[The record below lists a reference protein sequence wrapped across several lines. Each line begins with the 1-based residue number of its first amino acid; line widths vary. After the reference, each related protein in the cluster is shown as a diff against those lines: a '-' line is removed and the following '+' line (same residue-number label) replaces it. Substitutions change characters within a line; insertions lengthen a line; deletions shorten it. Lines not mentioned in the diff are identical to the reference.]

1 MSKKIGRNEPCP
13 CGSGKKYK
21 HCCMQ
26 KEQAIGILPVANH
39 ALWPSSWLDVP
50 KTIAYLSNHAV
61 PPILDYLIAMQLNPQ
76 NRGKDIRIEHLLQIA
91 VANLGKSSQIPDIS
105 EFKSIIDQEFSFDLM
120 EDMPINMFAEPVV
133 FYGGNYTFFPGIS
146 THATEIFRSMTEAIF
161 NKRNIFTEA
170 FRNEIYDGVL
180 FMLELSKLLST
191 QAGISGLVRGNETPR
206 ETLNEPKTSQSF
218 VINLPT
224 MTELIHR
231 NRLNPNV
238 LKSFLLEVNATDILT
253 QDAEKNPLLY
263 RPIVEFDN
271 NFYFAGISSQ
281 GCAINNFILKTALKH
296 RCLEELVKQ
305 THYGVWMRIGR
316 SCIEQLRWVQNSM
329 DEILAPVEG
338 YYEDVFRIDV
348 NWLAYVCYA
357 HDLARNVAIDGNE
370 SFNNRDLSQHLQ
382 KRIDTIRNDKRSKD
396 DHILTLVL
404 YSTMGETYRFAMKK
418 QNGTD
423 YFLQFS
429 AYDFLQLIQTEKW
442 DSLSL
447 VRYARSKE
455 NVSSLETPLN
465 QSLDVYAIYKHYGE
479 SFYMTDNTPSDM
491 LYIEPND
498 GCDLIF
504 KSKDQLYFH
513 GTLKRLNG
521 QYAYIPVIRDL
532 DYAAIFKPVHSGFNA
547 KSCESYSIPVWVSCY
562 QEEKQGINPSSI
574 SDTVITAVA
583 YWMDTLQPA
592 IADMISQRYEHSVEI
607 ELVFS
612 EKVLADKG
620 IHYDDDI
627 KPTQGGNL
635 NVSKTE
641 GGVSVTFDDDYIH
654 SFMGAGN
661 ESERNMMRCIIKKL
675 LEIDEETACQI
686 IDTRIPFGQAKM
698 ILMMEQSLNPLSIP
712 LWLYTPIY
720 IHAATS
726 QLLQDK
732 FPQWMKEKG
741 HDIAGKLNTKTEKE
755 DFLHKGVDVLLNE
768 LDKRLSSFDTLWLLR
783 MLMQNHETLVYQR
796 EHNRVLQPAQILCF
810 GENESKRK
818 EFFDTERRL
827 ADAGI
832 STRAMIE
839 YIAATQYRGGGV
851 KPGNDDVESLL
862 AIMNEVISI
871 GGICD
876 AIHLDVANHT
886 IEKLGSGRY
895 GIYDDVFSDNVGEF
909 AATRTIE
916 SVNGQIEDFES
927 KMARMA
933 VRPDTKEKN
942 KDAELEEIDV
952 AFLED
957 WGVSYSNILQFLYVC
972 YIIAMKQQ
980 KSVIEMEESQ
990 LIKAMQEHC
999 TELTEDLAKK
1009 CIIRLSL
1016 DKRENYLTPPVGLA
1030 GKDIFPWSYN
1040 RELSYLRRPV
1050 IRYQYD
1056 DGTVMCMFGFR
1067 SCIQAGI
1074 QLSDL
1079 LYSGRLRYVGRKIET
1094 LLGKFEAIKG
1104 AAFNDEVRSFLAKIP
1119 IMRVWEHDVTIKS
1132 GGYFAADKDYGDID
1146 VMAYDTSR
1154 DILYLIECKNTNPAK
1169 NIKEMKTEMDE
1180 YLGRGDNP
1188 ERDKKRALVLKHLR
1202 RHRWVTEHINEVA
1215 KHIGVAVTPR
1225 VKSMMLTATVIPT
1238 SYLKREKIPMSIL
1251 NYPELKIKGVNLL
1264 DSCKEPDLSVLDI

>member
-1 MSKKIGRNEPCP
+1 
-13 CGSGKKYK
+13 
-21 HCCMQ
+21 
-26 KEQAIGILPVANH
+26 
-39 ALWPSSWLDVP
+39 
-50 KTIAYLSNHAV
+50 
-61 PPILDYLIAMQLNPQ
+61 
-76 NRGKDIRIEHLLQIA
+76 
-91 VANLGKSSQIPDIS
+91 
-105 EFKSIIDQEFSFDLM
+105 
-120 EDMPINMFAEPVV
+120 
-133 FYGGNYTFFPGIS
+133 
-146 THATEIFRSMTEAIF
+146 
-161 NKRNIFTEA
+161 
-170 FRNEIYDGVL
+170 
-180 FMLELSKLLST
+180 
-191 QAGISGLVRGNETPR
+191 
-206 ETLNEPKTSQSF
+206 
-218 VINLPT
+218 
-224 MTELIHR
+224 
-231 NRLNPNV
+231 
-238 LKSFLLEVNATDILT
+238 
-253 QDAEKNPLLY
+253 
-263 RPIVEFDN
+263 
-271 NFYFAGISSQ
+271 
-281 GCAINNFILKTALKH
+281 
-296 RCLEELVKQ
+296 
-305 THYGVWMRIGR
+305 
-316 SCIEQLRWVQNSM
+316 
-329 DEILAPVEG
+329 
-338 YYEDVFRIDV
+338 
-348 NWLAYVCYA
+348 
-357 HDLARNVAIDGNE
+357 
-370 SFNNRDLSQHLQ
+370 
-382 KRIDTIRNDKRSKD
+382 
-396 DHILTLVL
+396 
-404 YSTMGETYRFAMKK
+404 
-418 QNGTD
+418 
-423 YFLQFS
+423 
-429 AYDFLQLIQTEKW
+429 
-442 DSLSL
+442 
-447 VRYARSKE
+447 
-455 NVSSLETPLN
+455 
-465 QSLDVYAIYKHYGE
+465 
-479 SFYMTDNTPSDM
+479 
-491 LYIEPND
+491 
-498 GCDLIF
+498 
-504 KSKDQLYFH
+504 
-513 GTLKRLNG
+513 
-521 QYAYIPVIRDL
+521 
-532 DYAAIFKPVHSGFNA
+532 
-547 KSCESYSIPVWVSCY
+547 
-562 QEEKQGINPSSI
+562 
-574 SDTVITAVA
+574 
-583 YWMDTLQPA
+583 
-592 IADMISQRYEHSVEI
+592 
-607 ELVFS
+607 
-612 EKVLADKG
+612 
-620 IHYDDDI
+620 
-627 KPTQGGNL
+627 
-635 NVSKTE
+635 
-641 GGVSVTFDDDYIH
+641 
-654 SFMGAGN
+654 
-661 ESERNMMRCIIKKL
+661 
-675 LEIDEETACQI
+675 
-686 IDTRIPFGQAKM
+686 
-698 ILMMEQSLNPLSIP
+698 
-712 LWLYTPIY
+712 
-720 IHAATS
+720 
-726 QLLQDK
+726 
-732 FPQWMKEKG
+732 
-741 HDIAGKLNTKTEKE
+741 
-755 DFLHKGVDVLLNE
+755 
-768 LDKRLSSFDTLWLLR
+768 
-783 MLMQNHETLVYQR
+783 
-796 EHNRVLQPAQILCF
+796 
-810 GENESKRK
+810 
-818 EFFDTERRL
+818 
-827 ADAGI
+827 
-832 STRAMIE
+832 MIE